1 MKKIFLAVIIIGFS
15 VVTHADWR
23 VEKSKNFS
31 GADEKFLVAKTLGDG
46 TELWIDLQQK
56 FVVIRN
62 NRKTFNKVNG
72 IKLDGN
78 YYDVVDKASGDM
90 FEYVVFCQY
99 SKHSECYKNI
109 FSTKKVEVNVE
120 YFRTGE
126 KVSTFLVNGTTETQQ
141 KYFEDDCEKK
151 ADELVLEKT
160 RRYRNVPS
168 AIETNLQL
176 WINENCAK

>member
-1 MKKIFLAVIIIGFS
+1 MKKLFLSALILGFS
-15 VVTHADWR
+15 LAAYADWK
-23 VEKSKNFS
+23 VERSKNFS
-31 GADEKFLVAKTLGDG
+31 GADEKFLVAKTLSDG

-72 IKLDGN
+72 VKLDGN

-99 SKHSECYKNI
+99 SKNSDCYKNI
-109 FSTKKVEVNVE
+109 FSAKKVEVNVE

-126 KVSTFLVNGTTETQQ
+126 KVSTFPVNGTAETQQ

-151 ADELVLEKT
+151 SEELILEKK

-168 AIETNLQL
+168 SIEINLQL